1 MLLTRVASLAT
12 RVCRRR
18 GSLIRRLVRE
28 RPFPLCLGIAVEVPA
43 GKRLRFGLV
52 LPRQGAQFVPRASG
66 VGVGGFRAVAAESF
80 LEEGFEGGKGAGD
93 DAYVAFNAVG
103 IC

>member
-1 MLLTRVASLAT
+1 
-12 RVCRRR
+12 
-18 GSLIRRLVRE
+18 
-28 RPFPLCLGIAVEVPA
+28 
-43 GKRLRFGLV
+43 
-52 LPRQGAQFVPRASG
+52 
-66 VGVGGFRAVAAESF
+66 VGGFRAVAAESF